1 MYHSRVMFEDNAYVE
16 RSFHTCEKD
25 RPLTVQV
32 PMEYTVYNQLC
43 GNDADCMKRAALK
56 FADVCDAIDLN
67 LGCPQV

>member
-32 PMEYTVYNQLC
+32 NAIVNEQLC
-43 GNDADCMKRAALK
+43 GNDPDCMKRAALK
-56 FADVCDAIDLN
+56 FSNVCDAVDLN